1 MVKTLL
7 ATMTLMVF
15 STAQD
20 YTCSDSPTD
29 QRFCQSG
36 VFGTEETY
44 EDAYGTSETF
54 RMAWEMYEGTIPLT
68 QMALVWK
75 EIGTHNRVQIYR
87 TTGQQTNEVVRIRRI
102 WQLPSKALDLF
113 DYDDQNE
120 NNEPQLVNGFANME
134 YFV

>member
-68 QMALVWK
+68 
-75 EIGTHNRVQIYR
+75 
-87 TTGQQTNEVVRIRRI
+87 
-102 WQLPSKALDLF
+102 
-113 DYDDQNE
+113 
-120 NNEPQLVNGFANME
+120 
-134 YFV
+134 